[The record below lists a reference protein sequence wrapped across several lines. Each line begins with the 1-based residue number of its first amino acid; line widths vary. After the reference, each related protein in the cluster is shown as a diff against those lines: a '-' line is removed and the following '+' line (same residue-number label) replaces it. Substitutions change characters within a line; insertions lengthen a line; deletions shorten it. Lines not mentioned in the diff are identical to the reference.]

1 MTIQDRILL
10 HTLKHNPR
18 RGEVYITWSV
28 DNTPKTFCGTISSI
42 EMRRRDRDEPATFSI
57 SGYIQEEVE

>member
-28 DNTPKTFCGTISSI
+28 DNTSETFCGTISSI
-42 EMRRRDRDEPATFSI
+42 EVRRDIDEPATFSI
-57 SGYIQEEVE
+57 SGYIQEEVK